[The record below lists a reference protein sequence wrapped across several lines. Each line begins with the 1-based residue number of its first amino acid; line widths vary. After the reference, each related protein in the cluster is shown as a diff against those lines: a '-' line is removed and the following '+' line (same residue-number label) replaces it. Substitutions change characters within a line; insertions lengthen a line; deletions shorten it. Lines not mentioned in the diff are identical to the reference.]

1 MISDNKPQQTAVL
14 EHPCSTDRRP
24 LISNITKRRDIIY
37 FLRRF
42 FYEQGFL
49 EVETPTIVRRPLPEM
64 HIEPVACDLGYLIT
78 SPEIHMKMLLSE
90 GYEKIFQI
98 CKVFRKGEYGRL
110 HLPEF
115 TMLEWYRTGA
125 SYNEI
130 MTDCTNLI
138 RFIGSNLDLD
148 SEFQFRNRTITYAGE
163 PQIITVKDAFLKWAG
178 WDPIENFNPDRFYL
192 DLVERVEPN
201 LGWPSPCILKDYP
214 APEAALSKLRKDN
227 PLICER
233 FELYWAGIELANGF
247 SELNNPHEQR
257 ERFLRVIE
265 EKKRVGQTTLELP
278 QAFINSLKNMPDSA
292 GIALGVDRLVMIFTG
307 AESIHD
313 VVLFAEEF
321 RDVHHP

>member
-1 MISDNKPQQTAVL
+1 ML
-14 EHPCSTDRRP
+14 EQKD
-24 LISNITKRRDIIY
+24 IVTKRRDIIY
-37 FLRRF
+37 SLRRF
-42 FYEQGFL
+42 FREEGFL
-49 EVETPTIVRRPLPEM
+49 EVETPTIICQPAPEM
-64 HIEPVACDLGYLIT
+64 HIEPIACDAGYLIT
-78 SPEIHMKMLLSE
+78 SPELHMKMLLSE

-115 TMLEWYRTGA
+115 TMLEWYRAGA

-130 MTDCTNLI
+130 MADCINLI
-138 RFIGSNLDLD
+138 RFVGSELGI
-148 SEFQFRNRTITYAGE
+148 SGEFLYRGRTVSFTGE
-163 PQIITVKDAFLKWAG
+163 PQVITVKDAFLKWAG
-178 WDPIENFNPDRFYL
+178 WDPIVSFESNRFYV
-192 DLVERVEPN
+192 DLVSKVEPN

-214 APEAALSKLRKDN
+214 ASEAALSRLHRDN

-247 SELNNPHEQR
+247 SELNDPHEQR
-257 ERFLRVIE
+257 KRFLRVIE
-265 EKKRVGQTTLELP
+265 EKKREGQTALELP

-307 AESIHD
+307 AESIRD

-321 RDVHHP
+321 GNVHHS